1 MLTEIYHHYIIT
13 RFNLRRVGW
22 STARNGSLVL
32 TDDWLANR
40 FILFEKFCLTSMQ
53 NQTNKNF
60 TWLVFFDID
69 TPEKYRQKAMEYNL
83 RLPNFQ
89 PFFINGM
96 PEFLPSIQNE
106 IRKNIR
112 PYTISSRLDNDDC
125 VSKNFINEIQLN
137 FEKQNFLVLD
147 FPDGYTLQINP
158 SIKIGKRKQLFNPFI
173 SIIEKNEGA
182 KSVWQREAHSSW
194 KKEKNLKRI
203 NDKRI
208 WMSIIHFENKK
219 NKYEGYGKVNV
230 EEVFE
235 NFVLDNELKS
245 KIINRPHSIT
255 TKLESAQNN
264 LSSHWRTLYKDIKR
278 KAGLYN

>member
-1 MLTEIYHHYIIT
+1 
-13 RFNLRRVGW
+13 
-22 STARNGSLVL
+22 
-32 TDDWLANR
+32 
-40 FILFEKFCLTSMQ
+40 
-53 NQTNKNF
+53 
-60 TWLVFFDID
+60 
-69 TPEKYRQKAMEYNL
+69 
-83 RLPNFQ
+83 
-89 PFFINGM
+89 
-96 PEFLPSIQNE
+96 
-106 IRKNIR
+106 
-112 PYTISSRLDNDDC
+112 
-125 VSKNFINEIQLN
+125 LN

>member
-89 PFFINGM
+89 PFFMYGM

-112 PYTISSRLDNDDC
+112 PYTISLRLDNDDC

-173 SIIEKNEGA
+173 SIIEKSEGA

-208 WMSIIHFENKK
+208 WMSVIHFENKK
-219 NKYEGYGKVNV
+219 NKYEGYGKVDV
-230 EEVFE
+230 ESVFE
-235 NFVLDNELKS
+235 NFVLDEELKS
-245 KIINRPHSIT
+245 KIINRPHSIA

>member
-203 NDKRI
+203 NNKRI
-208 WMSIIHFENKK
+208 WMSVIHFENKK

>member
-278 KAGLYN
+278 KTGLYN

>member
-13 RFNLRRVGW
+13 RFNLRREGW
-22 STARNGSLVL
+22 DTARNGSLVL
-32 TDDWLANR
+32 TEDWLSNR
-40 FILFEKFCLTSMQ
+40 FILFEKFCFASMQ

-60 TWLVFFDID
+60 SWLVFFDIN
-69 TPEKYRQKAMEYNL
+69 TPEKYRQKAMDYNL
-83 RLPNFQ
+83 SLPNFQ
-89 PFFINGM
+89 PYFINGM

-125 VSKNFINEIQLN
+125 VSKNFINEIQVN
-137 FEKQNFLVLD
+137 FEKLNFLVLD

-173 SIIEKNEGA
+173 SIIEKSEQA

-208 WMSIIHFENKK
+208 WMSVIHFENKK
-219 NKYEGYGKVNV
+219 NKYEGYGKVNA
-230 EEVFE
+230 EAVFE
-235 NFVLDNELKS
+235 NFVLDEELKS
-245 KIINRPHSIT
+245 KIINRPHSIA

>member
-1 MLTEIYHHYIIT
+1 MLTEIYHHYVIT
-13 RFNLRRVGW
+13 RFNLRREGW
-22 STARNGSLVL
+22 DTARNGSLVL
-32 TDDWLANR
+32 TEDWLSNR
-40 FILFEKFCLTSMQ
+40 FILFEKFCFTSMQ
-53 NQTNKNF
+53 SQTNKNF

-125 VSKNFINEIQLN
+125 VSKNFINEIQVN
-137 FEKQNFLVLD
+137 FEKLNFLVLD

-173 SIIEKNEGA
+173 SIIEKSEQA

-208 WMSIIHFENKK
+208 WMSVIHFENKK
-219 NKYEGYGKVNV
+219 NKYEGYGKVNA
-230 EEVFE
+230 EAVFE
-235 NFVLDNELKS
+235 NFVLDEELKS
-245 KIINRPHSIT
+245 KIINRPHSIA

>member
-1 MLTEIYHHYIIT
+1 MLTEIYHHYVIT
-13 RFNLRRVGW
+13 RFNLRREGW
-22 STARNGSLVL
+22 DTARNGSLVL
-32 TDDWLANR
+32 TEDWLRNR
-40 FILFEKFCLTSMQ
+40 FILFEKFCLASMQ

-60 TWLVFFDID
+60 TWLVFFDIN
-69 TPEKYRQKAMEYNL
+69 TPEKYRKRAMEYKL
-83 RLPNFQ
+83 SLPSFQ

-96 PEFLPSIQNE
+96 PEFLSSIQNE
-106 IRKNIR
+106 IGKNIH
-112 PYTISSRLDNDDC
+112 PYTISSRLDNDDS
-125 VSKNFINEIQLN
+125 VSKNFINEIQLT

-173 SIIEKNEGA
+173 SIIEKSEGA

-203 NDKRI
+203 NEKRI

-219 NKYEGYGKVNV
+219 NKYEGFGRVDV

-235 NFVLDNELKS
+235 NFVLDDELKL
-245 KIINRPHSIT
+245 KIINRPHSIAT
-255 TKLESAQNN
+255 SLESVQNN

-278 KAGLYN
+278 KTGLYN